1 MKIARN
7 ERSLVAWILY
17 GCILFSAFTC
27 AISHGQMAGL
37 QLAGLDGPSCSMG
50 GNFDADAQF
59 DDSGLVTPITATGS
73 TCVLVSL
80 FGAIILAAFFCLW
93 GLLIADQTRPLP
105 NVQLSRLNRYYWP
118 AANPR
123 ASPLGLPSL

>member
-17 GCILFSAFTC
+17 GCILFSACTC

-37 QLAGLDGPSCSMG
+37 QLAGLEGQPCSIG
-50 GNFDADAQF
+50 GNFDAGAQF
-59 DDSGLVTPITATGS
+59 DDSGLVTPITATDS

-80 FGAIILAAFFCLW
+80 FSAIILAAFFCLW
-93 GLLIADQTRPLP
+93 GLLAAAQTRPLCNLQFP
-105 NVQLSRLNRYYWP
+105 RLTQHRWP
-118 AANPR
+118 TANPR
-123 ASPLGLPSL
+123 ASPFGLPVL